1 MASFKEAFAA
11 ARKKLG
17 AGKTFEWNGKSYS
30 TNYKEEVSKPAS
42 AAPTK
47 SIRPKAKPAAAPKP
61 TTGLT
66 NSQRLSAWAAGRTDL
81 DSAGAGERKK
91 SRLITTNTKPKSST
105 TKSESSTTRLDR
117 LKKES
122 AMQKDRSA
130 VKLGMTLRERNQK

>member
-47 SIRPKAKPAAAPKP
+47 SIRPKANPKAAPKP

-66 NSQRLSAWAAGRTDL
+66 NSQRLSLTVTGATDL
-81 DSAGAGERKK
+81 DDPRISTGKK
-91 SRLITTNTKPKSST
+91 SRLITTNTKPKSSN
-105 TKSESSTTRLDR
+105 TRLAR

>member
-30 TNYKEEVSKPAS
+30 TNYKEETGKSAS

-47 SIRPKAKPAAAPKP
+47 SIRPKANPKAAPKP

-66 NSQRLSAWAAGRTDL
+66 NSQRLSLTVTGATDL
-81 DSAGAGERKK
+81 DDPRISTGKK

-105 TKSESSTTRLDR
+105 TRLAR

>member
-30 TNYKEEVSKPAS
+30 TNLKEEVSKSAS

-47 SIRPKAKPAAAPKP
+47 SIRPKAKPAAASKQ

-66 NSQRLSAWAAGRTDL
+66 DSQRTALKEVGRP
-81 DSAGAGERKK
+81 SVAQYEARSKY
-91 SRLITTNTKPKSST
+91 ITTNTKPKSSSSMSEKNVAALKT
-105 TKSESSTTRLDR
+105 LGSKFLTKTPAKAPNRADVA
-117 LKKES
+117 KK
-122 AMQKDRSA
+122 K
-130 VKLGMTLRERNQK
+130 K

>member
-30 TNYKEEVSKPAS
+30 TNYKEETGKSAS

-47 SIRPKAKPAAAPKP
+47 SIRPKAKAASNTAPSSAVSGASRG
-61 TTGLT
+61 TTGK
-66 NSQRLSAWAAGRTDL
+66 SA
-81 DSAGAGERKK
+81 
-91 SRLITTNTKPKSST
+91 
-105 TKSESSTTRLDR
+105 TRLAR

-122 AMQKDRSA
+122 AIQKDRSA

>member
-30 TNYKEEVSKPAS
+30 TNYKEETGKSAS

-47 SIRPKAKPAAAPKP
+47 SIRPKAKPASNTAPVSAVSGASRG
-61 TTGLT
+61 TTG
-66 NSQRLSAWAAGRTDL
+66 
-81 DSAGAGERKK
+81 K
-91 SRLITTNTKPKSST
+91 
-105 TKSESSTTRLDR
+105 STTRLAR